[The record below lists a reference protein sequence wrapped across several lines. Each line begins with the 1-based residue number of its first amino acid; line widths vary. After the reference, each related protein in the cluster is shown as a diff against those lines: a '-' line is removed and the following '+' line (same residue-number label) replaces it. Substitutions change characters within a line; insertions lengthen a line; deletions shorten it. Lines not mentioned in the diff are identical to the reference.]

1 MPRTTASCGT
11 RIQMDKSVGRF
22 PVKVTR
28 VPQVAMAWSSVIR
41 EGHSTDNYE
50 AAKSCKVVGVLVNDR
65 TVESYKV
72 WEYHKG
78 YGI

>member
-1 MPRTTASCGT
+1 MPRTIASCGT
-11 RIQMDKSVGRF
+11 RIQMDKSVG
-22 PVKVTR
+22 PVAG
-28 VPQVAMAWSSVIR
+28 VPQETMAWSSVIG

-50 AAKSCKVVGVLVNDR
+50 AAKSCKVVGVSVGDR
-65 TVESYKV
+65 MVKSYKV